1 MSCFARIEDGIVTD
15 ITVAD
20 QEFIDHLGSS
30 TKYFW
35 IETCPDTRE
44 GIHMKGGTPLR
55 KNYACIGYTYDAE
68 RDAFI
73 PNKMFESWVLDEFT
87 CTWKPPISYPES
99 LNGEQY
105 AWDEETQ
112 SWYESTFWLE

>member
-1 MSCFARIEDGIVTD
+1 MSIFAKVVDGIVTD

-20 QEFIDHLGSS
+20 QEFIDQLDSN
-30 TKYFW
+30 TKHFW
-35 IETCPDTRE
+35 IETCIDTRE

-55 KNYACIGYTYDAE
+55 KNYACIGYSYDKE

-73 PNKMFESWVLDEFT
+73 PEKLFTSWVLDEFT
-87 CTWKPPISYPES
+87 CTWKPPIPYPEA
-99 LNGEQY
+99 LNGELY

-112 SWYESTFWLE
+112 AWYETVVWYD